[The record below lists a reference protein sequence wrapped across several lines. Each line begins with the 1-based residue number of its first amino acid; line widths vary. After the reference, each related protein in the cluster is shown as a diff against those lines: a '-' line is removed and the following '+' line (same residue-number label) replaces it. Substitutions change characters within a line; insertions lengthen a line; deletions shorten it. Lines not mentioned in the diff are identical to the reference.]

1 MQRFEKYIFLYS
13 FLQFPQKPKN
23 YKKNN
28 DKGLYGFEI
37 MRPNE
42 KQTPEKKGDKQM
54 QSGDHQIKHC
64 KGIAHIRW
72 MDNRPVLIV
81 GCNVGNIGSGVSRR
95 EKGSATKKFIIFPNT
110 TKMGEVD
117 LMD

>member
-1 MQRFEKYIFLYS
+1 M
-13 FLQFPQKPKN
+13 KN
-23 YKKNN
+23 TYFFILFYNSLKSLKITKKNN

>member
-1 MQRFEKYIFLYS
+1 
-13 FLQFPQKPKN
+13 
-23 YKKNN
+23 
-28 DKGLYGFEI
+28 
-37 MRPNE
+37 
-42 KQTPEKKGDKQM
+42 
-54 QSGDHQIKHC
+54 
-64 KGIAHIRW
+64 